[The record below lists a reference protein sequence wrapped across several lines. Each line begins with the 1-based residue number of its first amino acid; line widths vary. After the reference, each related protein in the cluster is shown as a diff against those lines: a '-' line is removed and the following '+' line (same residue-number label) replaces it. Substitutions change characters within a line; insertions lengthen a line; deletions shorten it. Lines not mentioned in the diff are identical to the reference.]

1 MKDCVIF
8 LRGVYKTRDL
18 DHYIRLCRG
27 KFKIAAD
34 GGYTFFARAGV
45 TPDLIIGDLDSL
57 KGKAAPKSKKTQ
69 VVLHPVD
76 KDATDAEIALDYC
89 LKQRAKRIDIVQ
101 PSTGEP
107 DHFAGNLML
116 LSRSGRSDK
125 SRYRPFVRLLSRSHE
140 VFLLKDQARVFR
152 NAVGDLISVL
162 PISSSIRLSCSGM
175 EYAADCLTIRK
186 GRTIGLRNRICARLA
201 RVKVEGQALV
211 FHGFAGVR

>member
-18 DHYIRLCRG
+18 DHYRRLCRG

-57 KGKAAPKSKKTQ
+57 KGKTVLKSKKTR

-89 LKQRAKRIDIVQ
+89 LDQRAKKIDIVQ

-116 LSRSGRSDK
+116 LSRSDRSNK
-125 SRYRPFVRLLSRSHE
+125 SRYRPSVRLLSRSHE
-140 VFLLKDQARVFR
+140 VFLLKDQTRILR
-152 NAVGDLISVL
+152 NAVGGLISVL
-162 PISSSIRLSCSGM
+162 PISGSIRLSCSGM
-175 EYAADCLTIRK
+175 EYAADRRMIRR
-186 GRTIGLRNRICARLA
+186 GRTVGLRNRICARLA
-201 RVKVEGQALV
+201 RIKVEGQALV
-211 FHGFAGVR
+211 FYGPARMR